1 MMLFG
6 PFVRYHTLII
16 IVTCPPCSGPI
27 AAEDY
32 ATQLAEL
39 SPGMDLA
46 DVPSVTGP
54 PSMGTVFW
62 GTLACVFLCLVFG
75 CICTVL
81 KAVRG

>member
-16 IVTCPPCSGPI
+16 ITCPPCSGPI

-39 SPGMDLA
+39 SPGMDLE

-62 GTLACVFLCLVFG
+62 GTVACVFLVLVFG